1 MKHTRI
7 LLLVLLILGV
17 NSCSKEDYRTAIHG
31 RVLNINSTDPV
42 PNVKVYLAG
51 SFDGIYSIVDSTI
64 ADENGYYSLAHESP
78 HVQRYNAQ
86 AFSPEHA
93 PWHSVESPISW
104 SNDFPPTTKGKMN
117 IYLIPR
123 SWLRIQ
129 AVKTSDDASC
139 LGINSI
145 WQGSSITIC
154 DDHTWLWPCPGNQEL
169 ILPCFRIYTDSIRA
183 FRDTVKYYAPA
194 FDTVD
199 VLVEW

>member
-1 MKHTRI
+1 MRYTRI

-51 SFDGIYSIVDSTI
+51 SFGGIYSIVDSTV
-64 ADENGYYSLAHESP
+64 ADKNGYYSLEHESSHP
-78 HVQRYNAQ
+78 SWYKAQ

-93 PWHSVESPISW
+93 PWYDVDAPIDW
-104 SNDFPPTTKGKMN
+104 SNGFTPSTKGKMN
-117 IYLIPR
+117 IYLVPR

-129 AVKTSDDASC
+129 AVKTSDASC

-145 WQGSSITIC
+145 WQAGTAIRIC
-154 DDHTWLWPCPGNQEL
+154 DDHTWLWPCPGNQNL
-169 ILPCFRIYTDSIRA
+169 NLPCFRVYTDSIRA

>member
-78 HVQRYNAQ
+78 HPFNDIMHKHFHQSMHRGIVLRALFLGVTVFLPQQRA
-86 AFSPEHA
+86 
-93 PWHSVESPISW
+93 
-104 SNDFPPTTKGKMN
+104 K
-117 IYLIPR
+117 
-123 SWLRIQ
+123 
-129 AVKTSDDASC
+129 
-139 LGINSI
+139 
-145 WQGSSITIC
+145 
-154 DDHTWLWPCPGNQEL
+154 
-169 ILPCFRIYTDSIRA
+169 
-183 FRDTVKYYAPA
+183 
-194 FDTVD
+194 
-199 VLVEW
+199 